1 MRWFVAIIPVLIAT
15 LAACQ
20 TETTREVARGVA
32 VEGLC
37 DIRREPAVVGP
48 DRNDSSWIE
57 DYGLSGKAFQ
67 ERVEL
72 TWDPPEIPSL
82 TGYRVSRYSYDNQHR
97 LDGDSIRTFEVDD
110 GSTEFTDTDGLK
122 PDREY
127 LYRVFPVTTDGID
140 FPSRRL
146 AIWTMPTELP
156 PPPNQVSMSISGGV
170 TTEYSILAPVTGMRV
185 LRRDGKSGVWQHL
198 ADEEYPRN
206 RRFRGSWYWRPE
218 ERDLGTAEDYAV
230 CLANGYGYGKALL
243 LNAATAETVDP
254 PPTPTSVRNIFANST
269 RDGVELR
276 WSQQTDPSVVGIL
289 VHEAIWEY
297 DITIWRREVLLPA
310 DATSHVAPSHK
321 SKTSRGYY
329 YRNVYGIQ
337 TINSYGVTDEYDTF
351 GVLADFTNLQ
361 VGKRETYAWD
371 PWSTKEQ
378 RPTLL
383 VGMRS
388 DSPVKFEVVRKELT
402 EEGFREKPIP
412 IACAWQY
419 RGLDR
424 YCEIEDLDVVRGRW
438 YIYEIRWQLEDG
450 SWKTDFHEVLIL
462 DPR

>member
-1 MRWFVAIIPVLIAT
+1 MRWFVAIIPALIAA

-37 DIRREPAVVGP
+37 YTTREPAVVES
-48 DRNDSSWIE
+48 DHSDVSFLE
-57 DYGLSGKAFQ
+57 DYELSGAAHQ
-67 ERVEL
+67 DRIEL
-72 TWDPPEIPSL
+72 AWDPQVIPGL
-82 TGYRVSRYSYDNQHR
+82 VGYRVARYSYDEPWH
-97 LDGDSIRTFEVDD
+97 LDGNSIRTFEVND

-127 LYRVFPVTTDGID
+127 RYRVFPVTTDGIGT
-140 FPSRRL
+140 PSRRL
-146 AIWTMPTELP
+146 VIWTMPADLP
-156 PPPNQVSMSISGGV
+156 PPPNKV
-170 TTEYSILAPVTGMRV
+170 TVDKNRYLRIEFSILAPVTGIRV
-185 LRRDGKSGVWQHL
+185 LRRDNASGIWQHL
-198 ADEEYPRN
+198 ADEEYPRK
-206 RRFRGSWYWRPE
+206 RRFRSSWSWGPE
-218 ERDLGTAEDYAV
+218 EGDLGKENDYAV

-243 LNAATAETVDP
+243 LEAATTETIDP

-310 DATSHVAPSHK
+310 DATSHVAPSRK

-337 TINSYGVTDEYDTF
+337 TINGYGVTDEYDTF